1 MNYII
6 NKYKNYHPSKWEAL
20 SFLLIP
26 ILIGLLSTIKTDD
39 DIWFILA
46 TGKEIVK
53 HGFFKTDPF
62 TIHNNLHII
71 IQQWSFDV
79 IIYMLYKYTGSIGLY
94 LFTNFINIITIFI
107 IYKFINYIDDNK
119 KVLSVIITFIISILY
134 TFEYLIIRPQIISS
148 LLLILELFILEK
160 YFKTNNKKQ
169 LYWLP
174 IISIILI
181 NVHASIWPMMICIM
195 IPFILNS
202 FEYKIGKI
210 ESKSKEKKPLIIALI
225 SIIIVG
231 FINPY
236 GIENMLYLS
245 NSNLKELTDI
255 VIEMSPLNINTSN
268 GLIHIFII
276 ISLYCFYI
284 TYKKKIQ
291 ARHILLL
298 LGTSFIAISSNRGL
312 LFVIITS
319 IYPLAYYLKDYY
331 IKIDNNKH
339 FSFFILSIVL
349 FIIIPFLIIIKSN
362 VISFESKIKD
372 GINMIYNTE
381 KNDIYNIKLY
391 CPYAVCTYAEY
402 IGIKPY
408 IDARAEFFQK
418 KINKKEDIF
427 KEYYYLQENLIYY
440 KDFLDKY
447 KFNYLLVYK
456 KDYLYLNLLH
466 DDEYELIYESYE
478 KTNNKI
484 KESVV
489 KNTDDKIKYYI
500 FKKKK
505 S

>member
-1 MNYII
+1 
-6 NKYKNYHPSKWEAL
+6 
-20 SFLLIP
+20 
-26 ILIGLLSTIKTDD
+26 
-39 DIWFILA
+39 
-46 TGKEIVK
+46 
-53 HGFFKTDPF
+53 
-62 TIHNNLHII
+62 
-71 IQQWSFDV
+71 
-79 IIYMLYKYTGSIGLY
+79 
-94 LFTNFINIITIFI
+94 
-107 IYKFINYIDDNK
+107 
-119 KVLSVIITFIISILY
+119 
-134 TFEYLIIRPQIISS
+134 
-148 LLLILELFILEK
+148 
-160 YFKTNNKKQ
+160 
-169 LYWLP
+169 
-174 IISIILI
+174 
-181 NVHASIWPMMICIM
+181 MICIM

-210 ESKSKEKKPLIIALI
+210 ESKSKEKTPLIIALI
-225 SIIIVG
+225 SIILVG

-268 GLIHIFII
+268 GLIHFFII

-291 ARHILLL
+291 ARHILLF
-298 LGTSFIAISSNRGL
+298 LGSSFIAISSNRGL

-331 IKIDNNKH
+331 AKTDNNKY
-339 FSFFILSIVL
+339 FSFFTISIVF
-349 FIIIPFLIIIKSN
+349 FIIMPLIMIIKSN
-362 VISFESKIKD
+362 AISFESRIKD

-381 KNDIYNIKLY
+381 KNEINNVKLY

-402 IGIKPY
+402 VGIKPY
-408 IDARAEFFQK
+408 IDARAELFQK

-427 KEYYYLQENLIYY
+427 KEYYYLQEKLIYY

-456 KDYLYLNLLH
+456 NDYLYSNLLH

-500 FKKKK
+500 FKKK